1 MLNAIVFI
9 RHVVFCIRMYSL
21 SLVIPVAVFS
31 ESANIKSLLEFRAD
45 YRTLQN
51 LFAGGR
57 NTPGLLLALRVYH
70 GNVHD
75 ILS

>member
-31 ESANIKSLLEFRAD
+31 ANIKSLLEFRAD
-45 YRTLQN
+45 YWTLQN
-51 LFAGGR
+51 LFAGAR